1 MKLTQ
6 ARIERL
12 LGMDCNTFCS
22 IALIRQD
29 AYGLFLDAD
38 SDRRMEV
45 LSALLGLD
53 IYGRMEDIAKASAT
67 EQRRTIAALKERINV
82 LGEQISEK
90 DELLDEDMVLSE
102 EMDEAVHDV
111 ASGEADLRALE
122 SAEALLAEVIRQAE
136 DKDAQAKE
144 YDRERDGKALELEKL
159 ESQYQDAR
167 HRANGLR
174 DAQDAAERVKAARDK
189 FQELSPKVDRDKELL
204 KELSRLREEIRKA
217 DLDAA
222 EGRRKLQQYQ
232 DILAKKPDVE
242 AAQAALDALVPLKEN
257 AQGRLAKSQETAAAL
272 RDAREA
278 KDKHLADS
286 RVRIGELQARLAAAQ
301 PRPGNWPTAVALCR
315 RLLLASSWCPL
326 WRLRPPSRSC
336 LAPWRL

>member
-1 MKLTQ
+1 MPRTIEVKNYRSYTEAAFDFSPVHMAMVNGQNGVGKSSLFMDAIADCLYEQTRKEDIGGWVRDGTKSGSITFTFALGGQDYRVIRTRTKSGRGTLALQRWNPEGDAWADESDTTMKLTQ

-53 IYGRMEDIAKASAT
+53 IYGRMGDIAKASAT
-67 EQRRTIAALKERINV
+67 EQRRAIAALKERINV

-111 ASGEADLRALE
+111 ASGEADIRALE

-136 DKDAQAKE
+136 D
-144 YDRERDGKALELEKL
+144 
-159 ESQYQDAR
+159 
-167 HRANGLR
+167 
-174 DAQDAAERVKAARDK
+174 
-189 FQELSPKVDRDKELL
+189 
-204 KELSRLREEIRKA
+204 
-217 DLDAA
+217 
-222 EGRRKLQQYQ
+222 
-232 DILAKKPDVE
+232 
-242 AAQAALDALVPLKEN
+242 
-257 AQGRLAKSQETAAAL
+257 QGR
-272 RDAREA
+272 
-278 KDKHLADS
+278 
-286 RVRIGELQARLAAAQ
+286 
-301 PRPGNWPTAVALCR
+301 PGQGI
-315 RLLLASSWCPL
+315 
-326 WRLRPPSRSC
+326 
-336 LAPWRL
+336 

>member
-67 EQRRTIAALKERINV
+67 EQRRAIAALKERINV

-136 DKDAQAKE
+136 DKDTQAKE
-144 YDRERDGKALELEKL
+144 YDRERDRKALELEKL

-167 HRANGLR
+167 HLANGLR
-174 DAQDAAERVKAARDK
+174 DAQGAAERVKAARAKLQD
-189 FQELSPKVDRDKELL
+189 LSPKVDRDKELL
-204 KELSRLREEIRKA
+204 MQEI
-217 DLDAA
+217 
-222 EGRRKLQQYQ
+222 
-232 DILAKKPDVE
+232 
-242 AAQAALDALVPLKEN
+242 ALE
-257 AQGRLAKSQETAAAL
+257 QRTKSTAIH
-272 RDAREA
+272 R
-278 KDKHLADS
+278 
-286 RVRIGELQARLAAAQ
+286 
-301 PRPGNWPTAVALCR
+301 RPGKMV
-315 RLLLASSWCPL
+315 
-326 WRLRPPSRSC
+326 RPI
-336 LAPWRL
+336 